1 MEIPT
6 LVVSDPP
13 HGEVNL
19 EAAAEL
25 LGLDAFA
32 TRLKSVFAAPE
43 VLSASDPERAAEHAA
58 ALRGTGLNVSIV
70 HGAALADLPWPD
82 PVSTLAFDLASLQAT
97 TRSEE
102 VLIPYDAEVVCVY
115 CHPPKDRSVASTVD
129 LERAVASEHGPTI
142 AEAIQRRSILDLYF
156 REGGSLRRATIVP
169 DLLKS
174 DGERVRKELVRRLER
189 LRLDDRLAGVW
200 PRAPFVSGE
209 GFEGSERRRCSFGT
223 EMLRE
228 VLESIS
234 PELRAVPQYEFGSR
248 LAYAMNPLLE
258 PSGRGVV

>member
-25 LGLDAFA
+25 LGLDGFA
-32 TRLKSVFAAPE
+32 TRLKAGFVAPE
-43 VLSASDPERAAEHAA
+43 ILLASDPGKAAEFAA
-58 ALRGTGLNVSIV
+58 ALRGTGFNVSILN
-70 HGAALADLPWPD
+70 GAALADLPWPD
-82 PVSTLAFDLASLQAT
+82 PVSTLAFDLSSLQAT

-102 VLIPYDAEVVCVY
+102 VLIPYDAEVVCVH
-115 CHPPKDRSVASTVD
+115 CRPPADRSVTSTGD

-156 REGGSLRRATIVP
+156 REGGPLRRATIVP

-174 DGERVRKELVRRLER
+174 DGERVKKELIRRLER
-189 LRLDDRLAGVW
+189 LRLDDRLAGVR
-200 PRAPFVSGE
+200 PRAPFVSSE
-209 GFEGSERRRCSFGT
+209 GFEGSERRRYSFGT
-223 EMLRE
+223 LMLRE

-248 LAYAMNPLLE
+248 LAYALNPLGATVE
-258 PSGRGVV
+258 AS